1 MRVEIPHSHRPGKWY
16 HHNSVKMA
24 GWPPM
29 MLPGKIA
36 GCVLLG
42 ASWEQE
48 KQPGFCYKP
57 WFWEMSLSET
67 WSHCQ
72 IDSTSPFLTCS
83 SVPSDWKNHLE
94 SRTGPPSLWFLACLL
109 GRGKPEYSLWKT
121 HNFCVKGEMSKALSY
136 PQQFRG
142 ATITVWGYM
151 IDTQHSGPSSWL

>member
-72 IDSTSPFLTCS
+72 IDSTSPFLMCS
-83 SVPSDWKNHLE
+83 SVPSDWNISITNVFKCAQWLE
-94 SRTGPPSLWFLACLL
+94 ESSGKQDWSTFTVVLSMPSGEGKAWVLL
-109 GRGKPEYSLWKT
+109 VENPQLLCKRW
-121 HNFCVKGEMSKALSY
+121 NVKSTEL
-136 PQQFRG
+136 P
-142 ATITVWGYM
+142 TTV
-151 IDTQHSGPSSWL
+151 